1 MDPIFTAL
9 ATLRTQH
16 VPNLLENFKLQHH
29 EDERQSEGRSSSI
42 HCDKIQRATLTQSI
56 LYENLVPYLEKRDD
70 IVKLYVW

>member
-1 MDPIFTAL
+1 MDAIFTAL
-9 ATLRTQH
+9 TALRTQH
-16 VPNLLENFKLQHH
+16 VPNLLENFKLQPY
-29 EDERQSEGRSSSI
+29 EDDRQSKERSSTI